1 MAKGRG
7 RHVTG
12 SDITTKSWFGSPSDM
27 IVEELDDG
35 RVVCE
40 DDRGK
45 YITYA
50 NRIDN
55 GLADPRRSAEDRMM
69 EDK

>member
-12 SDITTKSWFGSPSDM
+12 SDITTKSWFGSHSDM

-55 GLADPRRSAEDRMM
+55 GLADPRRAAEDRMM

>member
-12 SDITTKSWFGSPSDM
+12 SDITTKSCFGSHSDM

>member
-12 SDITTKSWFGSPSDM
+12 SDITTKSWFGSHSDM
-27 IVEELDDG
+27 IVEELDAG
-35 RVVCE
+35 RVDCE

>member
-12 SDITTKSWFGSPSDM
+12 SDITTKSWFGSHSDM
-27 IVEELDDG
+27 IVEELDEG

>member
-1 MAKGRG
+1 MATGRG

-12 SDITTKSWFGSPSDM
+12 SDITTKSWFGSHSDM
-27 IVEELDDG
+27 IVEEFDDV